1 MNNKRKND
9 VIYKALTNVVSIVL
23 IMITFIILPGIAGY
37 IENHYTM
44 TCVVDTINNDDVT
57 VIDQT
62 GNLWGFYG
70 DGFNAGDRVKVT
82 FYNNTTLSFRE
93 DDEIT
98 KVKILK
104 SDD

>member
-1 MNNKRKND
+1 MNNKREND
-9 VIYKALTNVVSIVL
+9 VIYKALTNVISVVL
-23 IMITFIILPGIAGY
+23 IMITFVILPGIAGY

-44 TCVVDTINNDDVT
+44 TCVVDTINNDNVT

-82 FYNNTTLSFRE
+82 FYNNTTNSTRY
-93 DDEIT
+93 DDEII
-98 KVKILK
+98 KVEKE
-104 SDD
+104 